1 MKFGTFSYKKLT
13 AAVLFLMVNCAVAF
27 AQPTIS
33 AKQLRMEYDENSIR
47 FEMNYNGKLFYV
59 SGKITYIGKDFLG
72 SYVVRLD
79 ASGDGWL
86 DVGYV
91 EVTYPNQKNIPAKT
105 KNMLA
110 NLEDGQR
117 FTELV
122 KGTKTYSYVFAH
134 IPQEA
139 KVVPSNQSKA
149 PSSDV
154 RTPKK
159 KSSGNRFGGVW
170 ASVIFIVVFIVV
182 VFIVGFIIEM
192 TKEISS
198 IFGNRSEKYKKW
210 NIGNWDDNCWKT
222 FYAFLTDEIGKYDN
236 IGSNDETPKNGRKT
250 LSFHWYSRRWRNQE
264 YNIDYTVYL
273 QIERRKIYFKI
284 DAGEDG
290 DSERRQAVKRMSI
303 ARMKDEILPRKNIPE
318 IEHPKKVA
326 WSGNTM
332 VLASVKRENWLGED
346 FECVDTEKVLERLH
360 IYEKILEEFVGI
372 KRSDVI
378 KQFCSECGA
387 GVSVGAKFCETC
399 GAQQENSAKQIGVR
413 EKSKEDCYGVLGIPQ
428 NASVEDVKRAYR
440 QLAVKYHPDKNPGDR
455 DAVEKFREVTDA
467 CKTLL
472 NIKENFMPFCTNCGA
487 DITEEV
493 KFCMNCG
500 KPIDRN
506 VAV

>member
-1 MKFGTFSYKKLT
+1 
-13 AAVLFLMVNCAVAF
+13 
-27 AQPTIS
+27 
-33 AKQLRMEYDENSIR
+33 MEYDENSIR
-47 FEMNYNGKLFYV
+47 FEMNYNGTLFYV

-122 KGTKTYSYVFAH
+122 KGTKTYSYVFAY
-134 IPQEA
+134 IPPEE

-159 KSSGNRFGGVW
+159 KSSGDNLGVFS
-170 ASVIFIVVFIVV
+170 AVVFYVTV
-182 VFIVGFIIEM
+182 AFGVGYGIYRLIKQKFENEAFEKMADAAFEKKAMGI
-192 TKEISS
+192 KETNISS
-198 IFGNRSEKYKKW
+198 DNR
-210 NIGNWDDNCWKT
+210 
-222 FYAFLTDEIGKYDN
+222 
-236 IGSNDETPKNGRKT
+236 
-250 LSFHWYSRRWRNQE
+250 
-264 YNIDYTVYL
+264 
-273 QIERRKIYFKI
+273 
-284 DAGEDG
+284 
-290 DSERRQAVKRMSI
+290 DSEV
-303 ARMKDEILPRKNIPE
+303 N
-318 IEHPKKVA
+318 HKKSKA
-326 WSGNTM
+326 AM
-332 VLASVKRENWLGED
+332 
-346 FECVDTEKVLERLH
+346 
-360 IYEKILEEFVGI
+360 
-372 KRSDVI
+372 
-378 KQFCSECGA
+378 QFCSECGA
-387 GVSVGAKFCETC
+387 GVSVGAKFCESC

-413 EKSKEDCYGVLGIPQ
+413 EKSKEDCYDVLGIPQ
-428 NASVEDVKRAYR
+428 NSSVEDVKRAYR
-440 QLAVKYHPDKNPGDR
+440 QLAVKYHPDKNPGDK